1 MQRGRRN
8 ARLRPLPAYEKE
20 FVMRTSIC
28 FAFPIAVSVLAAGWP
43 AGVVGQADGV
53 VSSSAGDVRVEP
65 LATLEFPWG
74 MEALP
79 DDRLLITEKPGRLR
93 IFDGQQLSAPLAGV
107 PEVVYRGADDQGGLL
122 DVTVDPDFDSNGVIY
137 LSYVEAADS
146 QIEALRDTDDFRFP
160 AVDRADDV
168 VRGGAVARARLD
180 GEALRDV
187 EVIWRQQ
194 PKTLGRGHFGN
205 RLVFAPDGTLF
216 VTSGDRM
223 RFEPAQ
229 DRASNLGKVIRI
241 NRDGSAP
248 ADNPFAGENGAR
260 SAIYSYGHRNV
271 LSAAFEPDSGRLVVV
286 EMGPLGGDELNLI
299 EPGRNYGWPYVSNG
313 DHYVRPGAPATL
325 TVIPG
330 HGTSM
335 EFEAPLRSWS
345 PVISPSGAA
354 FYTGS
359 LFRDWR
365 GDLLVG
371 GLSSQAL
378 VRLRLDGERVAV
390 EERLRMNKRIR
401 DVAQGRDGAILLLV
415 DAANGELLRLTPTEI
430 EVSLAEPDGET
441 LR

>member
-1 MQRGRRN
+1 
-8 ARLRPLPAYEKE
+8 LRFRPHSAYEKE
-20 FVMRTSIC
+20 FVVRHSTC
-28 FAFPIAVSVLAAGWP
+28 FLLPAAVSIAAFCSP
-43 AGVVGQADGV
+43 TDVVGQANAV
-53 VSSSAGDVRVEP
+53 VASAQGDVRVEP

-74 MEALP
+74 MEMLP

-93 IFDGQQLSAPLAGV
+93 IFDGQQLSPPLAGV
-107 PEVVYRGADDQGGLL
+107 PTVVYRGADDQGGLL
-122 DVTVDPDFDSNGVIY
+122 DVAVDPDFGSNGLIY
-137 LSYVEAADS
+137 LSYVEAAEGEIDS
-146 QIEALRDTDDFRFP
+146 LRDTDDFRFP

-168 VRGGAVARARLD
+168 VRGGAVARGRLD

-187 EVIWRQQ
+187 EVIWRQF
-194 PKTLGRGHFGN
+194 PKTVGRGHFGN

-229 DRASNLGKVIRI
+229 DRTTNLGKVVRI

-248 ADNPFAGENGAR
+248 EDNPFVGQEGAR
-260 SAIYSYGHRNV
+260 SEIYSYGHRNT
-271 LSAAFEPDSGRLVVV
+271 LSAAIEPETARLVVV
-286 EMGPLGGDELNLI
+286 EMGPLGGDELNVI
-299 EPGRNYGWPYVSNG
+299 EAGRNYGWPLVSNG
-313 DHYVRPGAPATL
+313 DHYVRPGTPAL

-335 EFEAPLRSWS
+335 EFEQPLRSWS

-354 FYTGS
+354 FYTAG
-359 LFRDWR
+359 LFREWR

-390 EERLRMNKRIR
+390 EERLRMNQRIR
-401 DVAQGRDGAILLLV
+401 DVLQARDGAILLLV
-415 DAANGELLRLTPTEI
+415 DAANGELLRLTPAEI
-430 EVSLAEPDGET
+430 EVSLAEPGGET